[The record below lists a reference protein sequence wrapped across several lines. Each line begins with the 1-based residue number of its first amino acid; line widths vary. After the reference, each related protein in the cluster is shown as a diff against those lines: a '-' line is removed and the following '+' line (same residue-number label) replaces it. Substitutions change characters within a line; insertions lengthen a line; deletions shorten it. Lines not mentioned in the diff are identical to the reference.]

1 VSRTRSLSLLA
12 ASAALIGPAYAH
24 PQGLPETPA
33 ALVAVSLAIDGRPA
47 SLYPAP
53 DGSGRYYVEACRGGR
68 YSVTLANRT
77 RERVGIVLTVDG
89 LNAISGERDF
99 GLGRMYVLDPW
110 QRTSVQGWRTS
121 LSEVRQS
128 TFVDERA
135 SYAARAGKANEKMG
149 WIEVAVY
156 REHRALAQVQPPHP
170 LPQRPAPADE
180 QEGRGRAEANAA
192 PEPSSARDAP
202 DAPAAG
208 AAAKAR
214 SYPGTGWGE
223 RTHDPVMLVSF
234 DPEANPYER
243 VTLRYE
249 YRPALVALGVV
260 PPRTPLFRIRY
271 ASSANSFAVSSIFRP
286 ARRTSR
292 RAGSSSRSASFSS
305 VIGATGGRLV
315 MARSRASSSAKSKG
329 FAG

>member
-1 VSRTRSLSLLA
+1 MSRTRTLSLLA
-12 ASAALIGPAYAH
+12 ASAALIGPAYAQ

-33 ALVAVSLAIDGRPA
+33 ALVAVSLEIDGRPA

-77 RERVGIVLTVDG
+77 GERVGIVLTVDG
-89 LNAISGERDF
+89 LNAISGERD
-99 GLGRMYVLDPW
+99 GGPGRMYVLDPW

-121 LSEVRQS
+121 LSEVRQF

-135 SYAARAGKANEKMG
+135 SYAARSGKANEKMG

-156 REHRALAQVQPPHP
+156 RERRPLAQVQPHP

-180 QEGRGRAEANAA
+180 QESRGRAEANAA
-192 PEPSSARDAP
+192 PEASSARDAAE
-202 DAPAAG
+202 APAAAG
-208 AAAKAR
+208 SAAKAR

-234 DPEANPYER
+234 DPEAEPRER

-249 YRPALVALGVV
+249 YRPALVALGV
-260 PPRTPLFRIRY
+260 L
-271 ASSANSFAVSSIFRP
+271 P
-286 ARRTSR
+286 ARTFPRD
-292 RAGSSSRSASFSS
+292 
-305 VIGATGGRLV
+305 RLRERDQ
-315 MARSRASSSAKSKG
+315 AQLG
-329 FAG
+329 FAQPPLW

>member
-1 VSRTRSLSLLA
+1 MSRTRTLSLLA
-12 ASAALIGPAYAH
+12 ASAFLMGPAYAH

-77 RERVGIVLTVDG
+77 GERVGIVLSVDG
-89 LNAISGERDF
+89 LNAISGERDL

-121 LSEVRQS
+121 LSEVRQF

-135 SYAARAGKANEKMG
+135 SYAARSGKANEKMG

-156 REHRALAQVQPPHP
+156 RERRALAQVQPPRP
-170 LPQRPAPADE
+170 LPQGPAPADE

-192 PEPSSARDAP
+192 PEASAARDAAE
-202 DAPAAG
+202 APAAAG
-208 AAAKAR
+208 SAAKAR

-234 DPEANPYER
+234 DPEPEPRER

-249 YRPALVALGVV
+249 YRPALVALGV
-260 PPRTPLFRIRY
+260 L
-271 ASSANSFAVSSIFRP
+271 P
-286 ARRTSR
+286 ARAPSR
-292 RAGSSSRSASFSS
+292 D
-305 VIGATGGRLV
+305 RLWQRDQ
-315 MARSRASSSAKSKG
+315 AAPG
-329 FAG
+329 FAQPPLW